1 MDRVTVACVQQRMR
15 LPATLDEYREDLR
28 RFLRAAQVKNVRLV
42 VFPELGGVM
51 VMPPLLRDLRST
63 LLKQADQGRRKHA
76 SLWQKLRGTAASTAG
91 RLLNAQLRT
100 SFAGLLEQHP
110 SDVATTYHDLFAGLA
125 REFAITLVAP
135 SGYLP
140 DPSDGVVRALAV
152 VFGPNGERLGQ
163 QAKVVL
169 HPADEGLAQPG
180 TTWDVIQTEVGAL
193 GLMLGSDVLY
203 PEVGRLLAYQGAEIL
218 LAVGACA
225 DVALYQK
232 VRAGMLAR
240 MQENQLFGLV
250 SFLIGSNELAPSTL
264 SPNGLNHRQA
274 EPFVGKSAIFAPQ
287 ELTPRFNGVLVE
299 MGNLRS
305 EGVLTAEWDFV
316 ALKRLWEN
324 SETPVR
330 RTLPLA
336 QAGQALAKLY
346 ESLRALPRMIEPSR
360 LLAEPVAPTATPS
373 APTATAPLLSVE
385 DLPVLSAITRR
396 WPLVR
401 NLYDLHDETV
411 DSEDSEDS
419 EDREDREDQP
429 STFLLDDRELADFN
443 QQSYLE
449 VPKNSEDET
458 DEMDALADSELSNSA
473 LSDSVPDE
481 PESKIER

>member
-1 MDRVTVACVQQRMR
+1 MDRVTVACVQQRLR

-28 RFLRAAQVKNVRLV
+28 CFLRAAQVKNVRLV

-63 LLKQADQGRRKHA
+63 LLKQADQGQRKHA
-76 SLWQKLRGTAASTAG
+76 SLWQQLRGVAASTAA

-110 SDVATTYHDLFAGLA
+110 GEVATTYHDLFAGLA

-135 SGYLP
+135 SAYLP

-218 LAVGACA
+218 LALGACA

-232 VRAGMLAR
+232 VRSGMLAR

-250 SFLIGSNELAPSTL
+250 SFLIGPNEL
-264 SPNGLNHRQA
+264 SPNALSHRQS

-305 EGVLTAEWDFV
+305 EGVLTAEWDFI
-316 ALKRLWEN
+316 ALKKLWES

-346 ESLRALPRMIEPSR
+346 ESLRALPRMIEPSK
-360 LLAEPVAPTATPS
+360 LLAEPVAPTAIPS
-373 APTATAPLLSVE
+373 APTSAGPLLSVE

-396 WPLVR
+396 WPLAR
-401 NLYDLHDETV
+401 DPHNFHDETG
-411 DSEDSEDS
+411 DSED
-419 EDREDREDQP
+419 QP
-429 STFLLDDRELADFN
+429 ATFLLDDRELADFN
-443 QQSYLE
+443 RQSYRE
-449 VPKNSEDET
+449 HPTNSEDET
-458 DEMDALADSELSNSA
+458 DEMDALADSG
-473 LSDSVPDE
+473 PDKHGLGT
-481 PESKIER
+481 PEDKV